1 MKISTRTRYGVRAM
15 FELAMEYGKGPL
27 QTRTIAE
34 REDISNKYL
43 EQLIA
48 VLKSAGLIRSVRGPK
63 GGYVLINPPAKVRL
77 LEIFVALEGPIEPV
91 ECLEHETY
99 CPRCAIC
106 VTRGVWAELQHC
118 IIGVLEKTTLQ
129 DLVDRA
135 KKLEE
140 GTENYQI

>member
-15 FELAMEYGKGPL
+15 FELALEYGKGPL

-99 CPRCAIC
+99 CARCAIC
-106 VTRGVWAELQHC
+106 VTRGVWSELQRS
-118 IIGVLEKTTLQ
+118 IIGVLSKTSLQ

-135 KKLEE
+135 KKLGE
-140 GTENYQI
+140 GTPNYQI

>member
-1 MKISTRTRYGVRAM
+1 M
-15 FELAMEYGKGPL
+15 FELAMQYGKGPL

-63 GGYVLINPPAKVRL
+63 GGYVLIESPDKVRL

-99 CPRCAIC
+99 CPRCATC
-106 VTRGVWAELQHC
+106 VTRGVWADLQKC

-135 KKLEE
+135 KKLETGV
-140 GTENYQI
+140 GTYVI

>member
-48 VLKSAGLIRSVRGPK
+48 VLKSAGLIRSIRGPK
-63 GGYVLINPPAKVRL
+63 GGYELVNPPAKVRL
-77 LEIFVALEGPIEPV
+77 LEIFIALEGPIEPV
-91 ECLEHETY
+91 ECLEHESY
-99 CPRCAIC
+99 CSRCATC
-106 VTRGVWAELQHC
+106 VTRGVWAEIQKS
-118 IIGVLEKTTLQ
+118 ITSVLEKTTLQ

-135 KKLEE
+135 KKLAE
-140 GTENYQI
+140 GGGTYDI

>member
-15 FELAMEYGKGPL
+15 FEVAMEYGKGPL

-48 VLKSAGLIRSVRGPK
+48 VLKSAGLIRSIRGPK
-63 GGYVLINPPAKVRL
+63 GGYVLVNPPGKVRL

-99 CPRCAIC
+99 CPRCATC
-106 VTRGVWAELQHC
+106 VTRGVWMEIQKS
-118 IIGVLEKTTLQ
+118 VT
-129 DLVDRA
+129 
-135 KKLEE
+135 
-140 GTENYQI
+140 

>member
-43 EQLIA
+43 EQLVA
-48 VLKSAGLIRSVRGPK
+48 VLKSAGLIRSIRGPR
-63 GGYVLINPPAKVRL
+63 GGYVLVDPPAKVRL
-77 LEIFVALEGPIEPV
+77 LEIFVALEGPIQPV
-91 ECLEHETY
+91 DCLEHETY
-99 CPRCAIC
+99 CPRCATC
-106 VTRGVWAELQHC
+106 VTRGVWAEIQKSVTN
-118 IIGVLEKTTLQ
+118 VLENTTLQ

-135 KKLEE
+135 KRLADGS
-140 GTENYQI
+140 GTYHI

>member
-63 GGYVLINPPAKVRL
+63 GGYILTNPPEKTRL
-77 LEIFVALEGPIEPV
+77 FEIFVALEGPIEPV
-91 ECLEHETY
+91 ECLEHDAY

-106 VTRGVWAELQHC
+106 VTRGVWTELQTS
-118 IIGVLEKTTLQ
+118 IINVLQNTTLQ
-129 DLVDRA
+129 TLTDRA
-135 KKLEE
+135 KKLEAA
-140 GTENYQI
+140 TPNYQI

>member
-15 FELAMEYGKGPL
+15 FELAMQYGKGPL

-63 GGYVLINPPAKVRL
+63 GGYVLIESPDKVRL

-99 CPRCAIC
+99 CPRCATC
-106 VTRGVWAELQHC
+106 VTRGVWADLQKC

-135 KKLEE
+135 KKLETGV
-140 GTENYQI
+140 GTYVI